1 MSNNKLQ
8 NKTMSD
14 VSFYGFYST
23 YDLGCASALV
33 TAGFEILDLDR
44 TNPRKVN
51 FIFKRDTGIEAVADD
66 FWSDRL
72 EQKSRAFWDNTKNL
86 KNRLYSGE

>member
-1 MSNNKLQ
+1 MNTLHDNKKIKHNCEHSHFL
-8 NKTMSD
+8 
-14 VSFYGFYST
+14 T

-33 TAGFEILDLDR
+33 TAGFELLELDR

-51 FIFKRDTGIEAVADD
+51 FIFKRDEGIESVADD

-72 EQKSRAFWDNTKNL
+72 AQKSRAFWDNTKNL
-86 KNRLYSGE
+86 KNRLYSVE